1 MALQTSLYQIS
12 YFVIA
17 NVIYKFLTEYPLNAL
32 SQSRLVA
39 VESKTKN
46 TGEQALCIPRTLQ

>member
-32 SQSRLVA
+32 SQSRLVV
-39 VESKTKN
+39 VESKTMN
-46 TGEQALCIPRTLQ
+46 TGKQALCILRTLR